1 MAGVHFP
8 INSIYSLIKHHIGMN
23 DRYDT
28 SNEAE
33 FSLLF
38 FEYAKG
44 NPKTITSVFK
54 KVLRNSDVIFNV
66 GDDFILM
73 LPYTDWNGALKV
85 LEGLQTFLE
94 RKEED
99 TIVTYP
105 DDSRDARELLM
116 LLKERVEKY
125 YDKTLILTF

>member
-8 INSIYSLIKHHIGMN
+8 INSLYNLVKHHIGLN
-23 DRYDT
+23 KRYDT

-38 FEYAKG
+38 FEYAGG
-44 NPKTITSVFK
+44 NPKTITAVFK
-54 KVLRNSDVIFNV
+54 KVLRDSDVIFNI

-73 LPYTDWNGALKV
+73 LPYTDWNGAVKV

-99 TIVTYP
+99 TIITFP

-116 LLKERVEKY
+116 MLNERVEKY
-125 YDKTLILTF
+125 YDKSLILTF

>member
-8 INSIYSLIKHHIGMN
+8 LNALYSLIKHHIGMN
-23 DRYDT
+23 KRFDT

-33 FSLLF
+33 FSLLY
-38 FEYAKG
+38 FEYAGG
-44 NPKTITSVFK
+44 NPKTITQVFK
-54 KVLRNSDVIFNV
+54 KVLRDSDVIFNL

-73 LPYTDWNGALKV
+73 LPYTDWNGAIKV

-105 DDSRDARELLM
+105 DDSNDARELLM
-116 LLKERVEKY
+116 ILNRHVERCF
-125 YDKTLILTF
+125 DKTISFTL